1 MILAPTTLSAGLS
14 PNMKT
19 EPFSGKYRE
28 VSGHSN
34 LGNRREATENDLQ

>member
-1 MILAPTTLSAGLS
+1 MILPTTLSAGLS

-28 VSGHSN
+28 VSVHSN
-34 LGNRREATENDLQ
+34 LGNRREATESDLQ